1 MASIANDNIVAAAD
15 AGVHAVAGGAGAEVV
30 DIHPAPTP
38 FVMTAATATDIGG
51 YPRNEDRAFIKSDA
65 TVAGV
70 FDGHGTYGAEI
81 AQWTLEWISTHPD
94 AVLNAE
100 TFATID
106 AHLRERMGAHLTEK
120 GIPFFQKEGAFY
132 QMSYLSALPLRGG
145 TTGTMVHVNADDG
158 SVIAAHV
165 GDSEVR
171 VFDRNSVDHDIC
183 ADHTATSFEEYH
195 RIRASHPSAKF
206 VCDGGPPW
214 VAPRPVFEQ
223 KPDGTIELN
232 PAGPY
237 KFCDVR
243 GSWGAYLRMPDD
255 SESLAMT
262 RALGDFNL
270 KRLAGVTAEPHCK
283 TVEAPP
289 VDVKE
294 RNIVVASDG
303 FWDILHYSEVSEKLW
318 SAETAEEKVRVLME
332 FAKEKT
338 IERLGSPGDNITIVV
353 VCLKRDASSD

>member
-1 MASIANDNIVAAAD
+1 MASIANDNIVASENASAHAA
-15 AGVHAVAGGAGAEVV
+15 AGGAGA
-30 DIHPAPTP
+30 DIGAVHPAPSP
-38 FVMTAATATDIGG
+38 FVMSAATATDIGG
-51 YPRNEDRAFIKSDA
+51 YPRNEDRAFIKPDA

-106 AHLRERMGAHLTEK
+106 AHLRERLAAHLTEK
-120 GIPFFQKEGAFY
+120 GVPFFQQEGAFY
-132 QMSYLSALPLRGG
+132 QMSYSPLPLRGG
-145 TTGTMVHVNADDG
+145 TTGTMVRVNADDG

-171 VFDRNSVDHDIC
+171 VFDRNGVDHDIC
-183 ADHTATSFEEYH
+183 ADHTATSFEEYQ
-195 RIRASHPSAKF
+195 RIRASHPGAKF
-206 VCDGGPPW
+206 VCDGGPYW
-214 VAPRPVFEQ
+214 GAPRPVFRE

-237 KFCDVR
+237 KVCDVR
-243 GSWGAYLRMPDD
+243 GSWGAYLRVPDD

-283 TVEAPP
+283 TVDAPP

-294 RNIVVASDG
+294 RNIIVASDG
-303 FWDILHYSEVSEKLW
+303 FWDILHYSEIAEKLW
-318 SAETAEEKVRVLME
+318 SVETAEEKVGVLMAL
-332 FAKEKT
+332 AKEKT
-338 IERLGSPGDNITIVV
+338 RERLGGPSDNITIVV
-353 VCLKRDASSD
+353 VCLKRE